1 MVGVLVGL
9 TVVGLLVVGK
19 LVVGWLVVGL
29 TLGLNVGFNVGFNVG
44 VNVGLNVGRKVG
56 LNVGKSKNSM
66 GGVGGD
72 IMIDLEA
79 LDLEVFD
86 LPVLDLDV
94 FDLPVLDLDDF
105 VLPDL
110 LVLVLLL
117 LVWSSL
123 FRSMTRSPSFA
134 RSLSSLSST
143 AGPLDVPRIE
153 RRSFQTSTRGA
164 ACSARTELGCIA
176 ATRMTATVAAATA
189 AEEERR

>member
-1 MVGVLVGL
+1 MVGVWVGL

-29 TLGLNVGFNVGFNVG
+29 TLGLNVGFNVGLKVG

-66 GGVGGD
+66 GVWGG
-72 IMIDLEA
+72 MIDLDA
-79 LDLEVFD
+79 FD
-86 LPVLDLDV
+86 LPVLDLDAFV
-94 FDLPVLDLDDF
+94 LDVLDLD
-105 VLPDL
+105 VLDL
-110 LVLVLLL
+110 AVLVLAVLVLLPL
-117 LVWSSL
+117 AWSSL
-123 FRSMTRSPSFA
+123 FRSRTRSPLFA
-134 RSLSSLSST
+134 RSLSSLSS
-143 AGPLDVPRIE
+143 AAWGLLDVPRIE
-153 RRSFQTSTRGA
+153 RRSFRTSTRGA